1 MTSSIA
7 RMANKSELNYQVEFS
22 DEIPIMAADEAA
34 AAAVPPHDDDDG
46 NMSDKSSAESSMG
59 SEEGMESTPYYLSA
73 ATYQDYQNNAKF
85 KVPAIRIRK
94 SPQRAKG
101 LRRRTSSPDPENRQ
115 AARLL

>member
-1 MTSSIA
+1 
-7 RMANKSELNYQVEFS
+7 MADKSELNYQVEFS

-34 AAAVPPHDDDDG
+34 AAVPPHDDDG
-46 NMSDKSSAESSMG
+46 NMSDRSSAESSMA

-101 LRRRTSSPDPENRQ
+101 LRRRTSSPDPENR
-115 AARLL
+115 